1 MRWKGFAVSLAAMWL
16 LLVFAP
22 VPARAQSEAVVRGQ
36 LVAAANGSP
45 LAYGTITLVSR
56 TTQTSMETS
65 ADADGRFAFANVA
78 PGEYILRGSAEGFST
93 RELRIGAEPR
103 EIRAVTLTLELA
115 PVNVSVDVK
124 AEAIDLPRTHSPS
137 STTLTSA
144 RLELVPVSERTTLP
158 DAIVTAAPGMIRGH
172 DDFVHIRG
180 EEVALNPFINGV
192 AFWENS
198 HALFSSSI
206 SPEVID
212 IANVMTGGFPA
223 EYGNR
228 FGGVVDIVTKSGLRM
243 DHSGG
248 FTLNGGQAGR
258 RSASG
263 EYGGHQSRIG
273 YYAFGSI
280 FESDRF
286 LSPPSPDAIHDH
298 ASGGHGFVQI
308 DGNLGN
314 AGLLRATIMG
324 DGSTFEIPKTPQDVE
339 LRPLAE
345 ARELTRQQTA
355 IVGWNLASTHQTI
368 AASFYERWSH
378 LDLSPAIGPL
388 TASAALERMLTT
400 IGGKVDITRL
410 AGAHSIKAGLD
421 AVRLRPDETI
431 AYNYS
436 GFRELSHVVG
446 LPHIHITNNTI
457 DFSGRE
463 SGGQIS
469 GYVQDTVQLGHRLT
483 ADAGVRV
490 DRYDLVM
497 TDTHVSPRVN
507 VALHVGGGAVVH
519 ASYNNFF
526 VPPPVEGVLSSAA
539 GLTAR
544 ISEIGEALPP
554 VQPTTEHQFELG
566 ASAPAGPLQL
576 GLTGYYRTS
585 DNPVH
590 TTVWP
595 DSRIYSYAS
604 FDRARAY
611 GMEARAELPMLTR
624 YGVTGYLNYAL
635 GRVYFYNPVT
645 GGFITEAEHLEPGR
659 FLAPM
664 DQTHT
669 LTAGLSYRHTRS
681 GLFASTALEYGS
693 GTPTEGGDVEESG
706 AEGTAEHTHA
716 VSAGDAERVPGHF
729 TANVAAG
736 IDLLRGDN
744 RRPRLSLQID
754 VENIANNL
762 YLVAQESEFTPG
774 QYSIP
779 RLVSFTARVRF

>member
-1 MRWKGFAVSLAAMWL
+1 MRWKAFGVSLAAVWS
-16 LLVFAP
+16 LLVLAP
-22 VPARAQSEAVVRGQ
+22 NRVLAQSEAVVRGQ
-36 LVAAANGSP
+36 LLAAANGSP
-45 LAYGTITLVSR
+45 IGQGTIALVSR
-56 TTQTSMETS
+56 ATQASIETT

-78 PGEYILRGSAEGFST
+78 PGEYVVRGSSQGFST
-93 RELRIGAEPR
+93 KEVRIVAEPR
-103 EIRAVTLTLELA
+103 EIRAVTLALDLS
-115 PVNVSVDVK
+115 PVTVTVDVN
-124 AEAIDLPRTHSPS
+124 AEAISLPSTHSPS
-137 STTLTSA
+137 STTLTSD
-144 RLELVPVSERTTLP
+144 RLELVPVTERTTLP

-198 HALFSSSI
+198 HAVFSSGI
-206 SPEVID
+206 SPDVID
-212 IANVMTGGFPA
+212 VANVMTGGFPA

-248 FTLNGGQAGR
+248 ATVNGGQAGR
-258 RSASG
+258 RSVSG
-263 EYGGHQSRIG
+263 EYGGHQPRIG
-273 YYAFGSI
+273 YYAFGSM
-280 FESDRF
+280 FASDRF
-286 LSPPSPDAIHDH
+286 LSPPAPEAIHDH
-298 ASGGHGFVQI
+298 ARGGHGFVQI
-308 DGNLGN
+308 DGNLGS
-314 AGLLRATIMG
+314 AGLLRATVMD

-345 ARELTRQQTA
+345 ASERTRQQTA
-355 IVGWNLASTHQTI
+355 IVGWNRASTYQTI
-368 AASFYERWSH
+368 GASFYQRWSR
-378 LDLSPAIGPL
+378 LELSPATGPL
-388 TASAALERMLTT
+388 TASAALERKLRT
-400 IGGKVDITRL
+400 IGGKVDMTRL

-421 AVRLRPDETI
+421 AVRLSPNETI

-436 GFRELSHVVG
+436 GFRDFAHLVG
-446 LPHIHITNNTI
+446 LPHIHITDNVI
-457 DFSGRE
+457 DFNGRE

-469 GYVQDTVQLGHRLT
+469 GYVQDTVQFGRRVT
-483 ADAGVRV
+483 ADVGVRV
-490 DRYDLVM
+490 DRYDLLI

-507 VALHVGGGAVVH
+507 VAMEVGGGAVIH

-526 VPPPVEGVLSSAA
+526 VPPPIEGVLSSGA
-539 GLTAR
+539 GLTSR
-544 ISEIGEALPP
+544 LREIGEALPP

-566 ASAPAGPLQL
+566 ASAPAGRVRL

-595 DSRIYSYAS
+595 DARIYSYAS

-611 GMEARAELPMLTR
+611 GMEARAELPLLTR
-624 YGVTGYLNYAL
+624 YGVNGYLNYAL
-635 GRVYFYNPVT
+635 GRVYFYNPAT
-645 GGFITEAEHLEPGR
+645 GGFVTEAEHLEPGR

-669 LTAGLSYRHTRS
+669 LTAGLSYRHAGS

-693 GTPTEGGDVEESG
+693 GTPTEGGDVVESG
-706 AEGTAEHTHA
+706 AEGSPDHTHA
-716 VSAGDAERVPGHF
+716 VSAADAERVPGHF
-729 TANVAAG
+729 TANIAAG
-736 IDLLRGDN
+736 IDLLRAQN

-779 RLVSFTARVRF
+779 RLVSVTARVKF

>member
-1 MRWKGFAVSLAAMWL
+1 MRWKAFAVSCAAVWS

-22 VPARAQSEAVVRGQ
+22 DPVLAQSEAVVRGQ
-36 LVAAANGSP
+36 LVAAADSSP
-45 LAYGTITLVSR
+45 LAEGTIALVSR
-56 TTQTSMETS
+56 ATRASMETS

-78 PGEYILRGSAEGFST
+78 PGEYLVRGSSQGFST
-93 RELRIGAEPR
+93 KEVRIVAEPR
-103 EIRAVTLTLELA
+103 AIRAVTLALELS
-115 PVNVSVDVK
+115 PVTVSVNVN
-124 AEAIDLPRTHSPS
+124 AEAISLPSTHSPS

-144 RLELVPVSERTTLP
+144 RLELVPVTERTTLT

-198 HALFSSSI
+198 HAVFSSGL
-206 SPEVID
+206 SPDVID
-212 IANVMTGGFPA
+212 VANIMTGGFPA

-243 DHSGG
+243 EHSGG
-248 FTLNGGQAGR
+248 LTLNGGEAGR
-258 RSASG
+258 RSVSG
-263 EYGGHQSRIG
+263 EYGGHQPRIG
-273 YYAFGSI
+273 YYAFGSL

-298 ASGGHGFVQI
+298 ATGGHGFVQI

-314 AGLLRATIMG
+314 VGLLRATVMG
-324 DGSTFEIPKTPQDVE
+324 DGTTFEIPKTPQDVE
-339 LRPLAE
+339 LRPLADP
-345 ARELTRQQTA
+345 RERTRQQTA
-355 IVGWNLASTHQTI
+355 IVGLNRASTHHTI
-368 AASFYERWSH
+368 AASFYQRWSR
-378 LDLSPAIGPL
+378 LELSPAIGPL
-388 TASAALERMLTT
+388 TASAALERELAT
-400 IGGKVDITRL
+400 IGGKVDVTHL
-410 AGAHSIKAGLD
+410 AGSHSVKAGID
-421 AVRLRPDETI
+421 AVRLSPNETI
-431 AYNYS
+431 AYDYS
-436 GFRELSHVVG
+436 GFRDFAHLVG
-446 LPHIHITNNTI
+446 LPHIHITDNAI

-469 GYVQDTVQLGHRLT
+469 GYVQDSVQLGHRLT
-483 ADAGVRV
+483 ADIGVRV
-490 DRYDLVM
+490 DRYDLLIA
-497 TDTHVSPRVN
+497 DTHVSPRVN
-507 VALHVGGGAVVH
+507 VALEVGGGAVVH

-526 VPPPVEGVLSSAA
+526 VPPPIEGVLSSGA
-539 GLTAR
+539 GLTSR
-544 ISEIGEALPP
+544 LREIGEALPP

-576 GLTGYYRTS
+576 ALTGYYRTS

-595 DSRIYSYAS
+595 DARIYSYAS

-611 GMEARAELPMLTR
+611 GLEARAELPMLTR
-624 YGVTGYLNYAL
+624 YGVTGYFNYAL

-645 GGFITEAEHLEPGR
+645 GGFVTEPEHLEPGR

-669 LTAGLSYRHTRS
+669 LTAGLSYRHAGS

-693 GTPTEGGDVEESG
+693 GTPTEGGDVVESG
-706 AEGTAEHTHA
+706 AEGSPDHTHV
-716 VSAGDAERVPGHF
+716 VSAADAERVPGHV

-736 IDLLRGDN
+736 IDLLRGQN

>member
-1 MRWKGFAVSLAAMWL
+1 MRWKTFVVFHLAMFAFST
-16 LLVFAP
+16 

-36 LVAAANGSP
+36 LVAAADGSP
-45 LAYGTITLVSR
+45 LGQGSIALVSR
-56 TTQTSMETS
+56 AAQASLETQ
-65 ADADGRFAFANVA
+65 ADDAGRFAFANVA
-78 PGEYILRGSAEGFST
+78 PGEYIVRGSFQGFST
-93 RELRIGAEPR
+93 KEIRIVVEPR
-103 EIRAVTLTLELA
+103 AVRAVTVALDLS

-124 AEAIDLPRTHSPS
+124 AQAIALPSTHSPS

-144 RLELVPVSERTTLP
+144 RLEMVPVTERTSLP

-198 HALFSSSI
+198 HAVFSSGL
-206 SPEVID
+206 SPDVID
-212 IANVMTGGFPA
+212 VANIMTGGFSA

-243 DHSGG
+243 QHSGG
-248 FTLNGGQAGR
+248 LTLNGGEAGR
-258 RSASG
+258 RSVSG
-263 EYGGHQSRIG
+263 DYGGHQPRLG

-280 FESDRF
+280 FQSDRF
-286 LSPPSPDAIHDH
+286 LSPPSPAAIHDH

-308 DGNLGN
+308 DGSLGS
-314 AGLLRATIMG
+314 AGLLRATVMG

-339 LRPLAE
+339 LRPLAD
-345 ARELTRQQTA
+345 ARERTRQQTA

-368 AASFYERWSH
+368 GVSFYQRWSR
-378 LDLSPAIGPL
+378 LELSPAVGPL
-388 TASAALERMLTT
+388 TASGALERELTT
-400 IGGKVDITRL
+400 VGGKVDITRL
-410 AGAHSIKAGLD
+410 AGSHSFKAGID
-421 AVRLRPDETI
+421 AVRLGPNETI
-431 AYNYS
+431 AYDDS
-436 GFRELSHVVG
+436 GFRDFAHLVG
-446 LPHIHITNNTI
+446 LPHIHIADNVI
-457 DFSGRE
+457 DFSGRG

-469 GYVQDTVQLGHRLT
+469 GYVQDAVRLGRGVT
-483 ADAGVRV
+483 ADVGVRV
-490 DRYDLVM
+490 DRYDLLI

-507 VALHVGGGAVVH
+507 VAMEVGGGAVVH

-539 GLTAR
+539 GLASR
-544 ISEIGEALPP
+544 VREIGEALPP

-566 ASAPAGPLQL
+566 ASAPVGAVQVA
-576 GLTGYYRTS
+576 LTGYFRTS

-595 DSRIYSYAS
+595 DARIYSYAS

-611 GMEARAELPMLTR
+611 GMEARAELPMLAR
-624 YGVTGYLNYAL
+624 HGVSGYLNYAL

-645 GGFITEAEHLEPGR
+645 GGFVTEAEHLEPGR

-669 LTAGLSYRHTRS
+669 LTAGLSYRHARS
-681 GLFASTALEYGS
+681 GLFASTVLEYGS
-693 GTPTEGGDVEESG
+693 GTPTEGGEVVDNGVEGSPD
-706 AEGTAEHTHA
+706 HTHA
-716 VSAGDAERVPGHF
+716 ISAADAERVPGHF

-736 IDLLRGDN
+736 IDLLRGQN

-754 VENIANNL
+754 VENIGNNL
-762 YLVAQESEFTPG
+762 YLVAQESEFTSG

-779 RLVSFTARVRF
+779 RLVSFTARIRF